1 MMIKV
6 ASSGFRRVSRWL
18 MAGSNDM
25 GRVVEEEK
33 DRERLKSRE
42 RREMKMS
49 SPQRAIDC
57 LLRRDDATLAGRG

>member
-25 GRVVEEEK
+25 DRVVEEEK

-42 RREMKMS
+42 KRDEDELPSKG
-49 SPQRAIDC
+49 QRWLAAVGLM
-57 LLRRDDATLAGRG
+57 LL

>member
-25 GRVVEEEK
+25 DRVVEEEK

-42 RREMKMS
+42 KRDEDELPSKGHR
-49 SPQRAIDC
+49 
-57 LLRRDDATLAGRG
+57 LLAAEG